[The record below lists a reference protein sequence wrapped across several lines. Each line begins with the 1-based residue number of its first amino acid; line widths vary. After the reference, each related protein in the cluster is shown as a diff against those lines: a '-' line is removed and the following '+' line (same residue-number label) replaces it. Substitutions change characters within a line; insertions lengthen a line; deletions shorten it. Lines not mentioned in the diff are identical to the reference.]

1 MMARSGGWLQ
11 TGLIFLVRIYQ
22 RGISPLLGPSCRY
35 DPTCSTYMIEA
46 IRKYGAW
53 RGMLRGLR
61 RILRCHPFT
70 AGGYDPP

>member
-1 MMARSGGWLQ
+1 MMSHSGGWLQ
-11 TGLIFLVRIYQ
+11 NGLIFLVRTYQ

-61 RILRCHPFT
+61 RILRCHPF
-70 AGGYDPP
+70 ASGGYDPP